1 VIAWDCHEDI
11 NGGEKTMKAKEIPVF
26 DLIKRNVVTIGPN
39 EPVQTAARLM
49 KQENIGCL
57 IVVDGRDPVG
67 MVTERDFLTKILAEG
82 RPYHAIKVKDVM
94 SSPLMTISPST
105 SVFVAAEKMVELGV
119 RRFPIMDEDKI
130 LGVITESDLLQF
142 APDLIEVTRAYLP
155 PEGEMVGGGTYF

>member
-1 VIAWDCHEDI
+1 MNDI
-11 NGGEKTMKAKEIPVF
+11 TEGNKTMKAKEIPVF
-26 DLIKRNVVTIGPN
+26 DLIKRNVVTTGPDA
-39 EPVQTAARLM
+39 PVQTAAQLM

-67 MVTERDFLTKILAEG
+67 MVTERDFLTKIIAEG
-82 RPYHAIKVKDVM
+82 RHYHAIKVKDVM

-130 LGVITESDLLQF
+130 LGVVTETDLLQF